1 VTLGELNALDE
12 AQFAALLGPVYANA
26 PWAPRRAWTQKPF
39 ASIEELVQALADAV
53 LNSSADEQLA
63 LVRAQ
68 PELSGKLAGAGRPP
82 ADPSGELERL
92 GFLNLDRGH
101 FERIAEL
108 NRRYR
113 QRFGFACVVALPLH
127 ASRASVMADMRR
139 RLGNQADAELSTA
152 LEQISRMARARV
164 EKLLGDR

>member
-1 VTLGELNALDE
+1 VTLAQLNALDE
-12 AQFAALLGPVYANA
+12 ARFIALIGPVFANA
-26 PWAPRRAWTQKPF
+26 PWAARRAWKKRPF
-39 ASIEELVQALADAV
+39 SSVGELFQALAGEILAAT
-53 LNSSADEQLA
+53 ADEQLA
-63 LVRAQ
+63 LARAQ
-68 PELSGKLAGAGRPP
+68 PELSGRLAGAGRPP